1 MATRSFIG
9 MTKEGTQ
16 GTLEIQYIYCHWDGY
31 PSNNGKILLE
41 HYQDPEK
48 IESLLKLG
56 DISFLRPNVS
66 PVGEHSY
73 DSPEDDVVVA
83 YHRDRGEE
91 LKSYV
96 AYSEGQFVRRGCMVD
111 YLYLF
116 KEGRW
121 HYSRGGSFVPLEL

>member
-1 MATRSFIG
+1 MATRSLIG
-9 MTKEGTQ
+9 MAKEGTP
-16 GTLEIQYIYCHWDGY
+16 EIQYIYCHFDGY
-31 PSNNGKILLE
+31 PSHNGRILLE

-48 IESLLKLG
+48 IKSLLKLG
-56 DISFLRPNVS
+56 DISFLRPKVE
-66 PVGEHSY
+66 PIGEHSY
-73 DSPEDDVVVA
+73 DSPEGGVVVA

-91 LKSYV
+91 LRSNV
-96 AYSEGQFVRRGCMVD
+96 AYSEGQFVRRGGMVD